1 MQTEKKMPANRALF
15 STLLLA
21 AFITGSAVVHADEL
35 TIDTVI
41 APGVLIIEK
50 TANDSC
56 ANEDCDVSVDSLTV
70 HAAIAYSTVDRA
82 LCPVELCYDACTEAV
97 ATFADSRG
105 ELVAK
110 FAIADVLGLGL
121 EKNAYNE
128 LTMSGCT
135 TTPDQT
141 FSGSDVIYLKSY
153 GALPADPPVGPM
165 GPGAPSAE

>member
-1 MQTEKKMPANRALF
+1 MQTEKKMPATRALF
-15 STLLLA
+15 SVLFLA
-21 AFITGSAVVHADEL
+21 AFITAPSVVHADEL
-35 TIDTVI
+35 SIDTVI
-41 APGVLIIEK
+41 APGVLIIDK
-50 TANDSC
+50 TNSCTND
-56 ANEDCDVSVDSLTV
+56 DCDVSVDSLTV

-110 FAIADVLGLGL
+110 FAIADVLALGL

-141 FSGSDVIYLKSY
+141 FSGSDVIYLKTY
-153 GALPADPPVGPM
+153 GASPADPPVGPM
-165 GPGAPSAE
+165 GPGAPPAE